1 LDFSLPENDKRL
13 TDNFEAVAK
22 TILKFSNEDEFDF
35 LLVGIVCQQKDFR
48 LCHELN
54 RQLALDLKRKED
66 FEIRNTKR
74 MKNSVFSFF
83 QYENKDADIY
93 YIFSNKG
100 KDDFLLPEHRNV
112 DYLMMIKE
120 NFKRIKEQYLI
131 DEIKKI
137 PSVLGAYALEVK
149 KLKSKGNLIF

>member
-1 LDFSLPENDKRL
+1 MAKTVLKL
-13 TDNFEAVAK
+13 TDD
-22 TILKFSNEDEFDF
+22 DEFDF
-35 LLVGIVCQQKDFR
+35 LLLGIVCQQKDYR

-54 RQLALDLKRKED
+54 RQLELNLKRDSD

-74 MKNSVFSFF
+74 MKTSSFPFF
-83 QYENKDADIY
+83 QYSNKDGDVY

-100 KDDFLLPEHRNV
+100 KDDFLVPEHRNV
-112 DYLMMIKE
+112 DYLLMIKE
-120 NFKRIKEQYLI
+120 NFKRIDEQELA

-137 PSVLGAYALEVK
+137 PIVLGAYPLEVQ